1 MNSKYELHPS
11 LMNNTYPLKIK
22 IQQQSL
28 NGYIHWHE
36 NIEMLYFLEGEC
48 NVINGNEE
56 LFVKE
61 GEIVVFNSEAVHYL
75 KAKDSPC
82 KYIIV
87 QLDTTYFEAMGFNIS
102 DSNIKKIIRDE
113 EIGGILRKA
122 LKEQE
127 EKMPYYQESVKAM
140 IQQILVII
148 FRKYLDDS
156 SENGEL
162 SNKLKLI
169 KKVVKY
175 IKRHYDEDLT
185 VERISE
191 ECGYSRFYVSKTFK
205 EITGYTVIWYIN
217 AARIENAKSLIKN
230 GDLSMSEIALQSGFG
245 NQSYFGKVFKRIEN
259 ISPHEYKAHIKGK

>member
-1 MNSKYELHPS
+1 
-11 LMNNTYPLKIK
+11 MNNTYPLKIR
-22 IQQQSL
+22 IQQQAS

-36 NIEMLYFLEGEC
+36 NLEMLYFLEGEC

-56 LFVKE
+56 LFVKQ
-61 GEIVVFNSEAVHYL
+61 GEIVIFNSEAVHYL
-75 KAKDSPC
+75 KAQESPC

-87 QLDTTYFEAMGFNIS
+87 QLDTTYFEAMGFGIS
-102 DSNIKKIIRDE
+102 DSNIKKIINDQ
-113 EIGGILRKA
+113 EIGDILKKA
-122 LKEQE
+122 LSEQE
-127 EKMPYYQESVKAM
+127 NKMPYYQESVKALM
-140 IQQILVII
+140 MEVLVII
-148 FRKYLDDS
+148 FRKYLEEDTKTD
-156 SENGEL
+156 EL

-205 EITGYTVIWYIN
+205 EITGFTVVWYIN
-217 AARIENAKSLIKN
+217 AARIEKAKSLIKN

-245 NQSYFGKVFKRIEN
+245 NQSYFGKVFKKIEN
-259 ISPHEYKAHIKGK
+259 ISPHEYKNKKRY